1 MSQPRRTRRKP
12 GRLAFILAV
21 AGLAAIA
28 VVATATGASAGRA
41 AKPTIVL
48 ANNSWEGSTANN
60 VVAQY
65 VIEKDLGYNVNL
77 LTIDEIP
84 AWPAMVQGKVSA
96 VMEVWGHSPLYSKY
110 VTGNHKVVDAGL
122 EGPGGN
128 IGWYVPTYLMQQHPE
143 LKTWKGVQ
151 KDWKLFV
158 TPQSSPQGQ
167 FLDGSAS
174 YVTNDQALIT
184 NLKLNLKV
192 VFAGTEAAQLTEI
205 ESDYKAKKPV
215 LFYWYTPQFQ
225 NAIYK
230 FSQVALPPWTTTCAK
245 LKPAQINC
253 AYPAVSALQG
263 DGSHAAGAGAGR
275 GQLHQAV
282 QLDVGRPELGRL
294 QPRRQA
300 HEQHRRSRGVRQLAS
315 GAREVV
321 AEQVHALH
329 EDAASRGRDLEQ
341 QKHPGVMWPLRERGP
356 LLRRHVP

>member
-1 MSQPRRTRRKP
+1 MKKRRWVRRI
-12 GRLAFILAV
+12 AAV
-21 AGLAAIA
+21 SVVAVAAIA
-28 VVATATGASAGRA
+28 VAISAASAA
-41 AKPTIVL
+41 SKPTIVL
-48 ANNSWEGSTANN
+48 ANNSWEGSVANN

-96 VMEVWGHSPLYSKY
+96 VMEVWGHSPLYAQY
-110 VTGNHKVVDAGL
+110 VKGNHKVLDAGL

-128 IGWYVPTYLMQQHPE
+128 IGWYVPTYLVQQHPE

-167 FLDGSAS
+167 FLDGSPS
-174 YVTNDQALIT
+174 YVTNDQALVT
-184 NLKLNLKV
+184 NLKINLKV

-215 LFYWYTPQFQ
+215 IFYWYTPQYQ

-230 FSQVALPPWTTTCAK
+230 FTQVALPPWTTTCAK

-253 AYPAVSALQG
+253 AYPPYHLYKVMAATLPKQAPAVANFIKRFNWTADDQNTVSYDLAVKHMSDTAAAEAFVNSHQALVKSWLSSSTAPTKQEAP
-263 DGSHAAGAGAGR
+263 AAGT
-275 GQLHQAV
+275 
-282 QLDVGRPELGRL
+282 
-294 QPRRQA
+294 
-300 HEQHRRSRGVRQLAS
+300 
-315 GAREVV
+315 
-321 AEQVHALH
+321 
-329 EDAASRGRDLEQ
+329 
-341 QKHPGVMWPLRERGP
+341 
-356 LLRRHVP
+356 

>member
-1 MSQPRRTRRKP
+1 
-12 GRLAFILAV
+12 
-21 AGLAAIA
+21 
-28 VVATATGASAGRA
+28 
-41 AKPTIVL
+41 VL

-65 VIEKDLGYNVNL
+65 VIEKNLGYNVNL

-96 VMEVWGHSPLYSKY
+96 VMEVWGHSPLYAQY
-110 VTGNHKVVDAGL
+110 VTGNHKVIDAGL

-184 NLKLNLKV
+184 NLKMNLKV

-215 LFYWYTPQFQ
+215 IFYWYTPQFQ

-230 FSQVALPPWTTTCAK
+230 FSQVALPPWTAACAK

-253 AYPAVSALQG
+253 AYPPYHLYKVMSASLPTQAPAVANFIKRFTWTADDQNSVAYDLAVKHM
-263 DGSHAAGAGAGR
+263 SNTAAAAAFVNS
-275 GQLHQAV
+275 HQALV
-282 QLDVGRPELGRL
+282 KSWLSSSTPFTKTEA
-294 QPRRQA
+294 P
-300 HEQHRRSRGVRQLAS
+300 AS
-315 GAREVV
+315 GT
-321 AEQVHALH
+321 
-329 EDAASRGRDLEQ
+329 
-341 QKHPGVMWPLRERGP
+341 
-356 LLRRHVP
+356 

>member
-1 MSQPRRTRRKP
+1 MNGRRRTWRLP
-12 GRLAFILAV
+12 GRLAVVLAV
-21 AGLAAIA
+21 TGLAAA
-28 VVATATGASAGRA
+28 ALVVSAAGGAS
-41 AKPTIVL
+41 KPTIVL

-96 VMEVWGHSPLYSKY
+96 VLEVWGHSPLYSQY

-122 EGPGGN
+122 EGPDGN
-128 IGWYVPTYLMQQHPE
+128 IGWYVPTYLMQAHPE
-143 LKTWKGVQ
+143 LATWKGVL

-167 FLDGSAS
+167 FLDGSPS
-174 YVTNDQALIT
+174 YVTNDQALVT

-205 ESDYKAKKPV
+205 EQDYKAKKPV
-215 LFYWYTPQFQ
+215 LFYWYTPQYQ

-230 FSQVALPPWTTTCAK
+230 FSQVALPPYSAACAK

-253 AYPAVSALQG
+253 SYPPYHLYKVISSGLTAQAPTVAAFIKRFNWTSDDQNSVSYDLAVKHMSNSA
-263 DGSHAAGAGAGR
+263 AAAAFVNT
-275 GQLHQAV
+275 HQALV
-282 QLDVGRPELGRL
+282 KSWLSSSTPPTKIE
-294 QPRRQA
+294 PPA
-300 HEQHRRSRGVRQLAS
+300 
-315 GAREVV
+315 
-321 AEQVHALH
+321 
-329 EDAASRGRDLEQ
+329 
-341 QKHPGVMWPLRERGP
+341 PGT
-356 LLRRHVP
+356 

>member
-1 MSQPRRTRRKP
+1 MAV
-12 GRLAFILAV
+12 LAAAV
-21 AGLAAIA
+21 A
-28 VVATATGASAGRA
+28 ATAAVAISAAGAAS
-41 AKPTIVL
+41 KPTIVL
-48 ANNSWEGSTANN
+48 ANNSWEGSVANN

-96 VMEVWGHSPLYSKY
+96 VMEVWGHSPLYAQY

-128 IGWYVPTYLMQQHPE
+128 IGWYVPTYLVQQHPE

-167 FLDGSAS
+167 FLDGSPS
-174 YVTNDQALIT
+174 YVTNDQALVK
-184 NLKLNLKV
+184 NLNINLKV

-215 LFYWYTPQFQ
+215 IFYWYTPQYQ

-230 FSQVALPPWTTTCAK
+230 FSQVQLPAWTPACGK

-253 AYPAVSALQG
+253 AYPPYPLYKVMAATLPQQAPAVANFIKRFNWTSDDQNSVSYDLAVKHM
-263 DGSHAAGAGAGR
+263 SNTAAAEAFVNS
-275 GQLHQAV
+275 HQALVKSWLSSSTKPTKV
-282 QLDVGRPELGRL
+282 QP
-294 QPRRQA
+294 PA
-300 HEQHRRSRGVRQLAS
+300 
-315 GAREVV
+315 
-321 AEQVHALH
+321 
-329 EDAASRGRDLEQ
+329 
-341 QKHPGVMWPLRERGP
+341 PGT
-356 LLRRHVP
+356 

>member
-1 MSQPRRTRRKP
+1 MP

-21 AGLAAIA
+21 AGVTAVA
-28 VVATATGASAGRA
+28 VVATATTASAGHA

-65 VIEKDLGYNVNL
+65 VIEKNLGYNVNL

-96 VMEVWGHSPLYSKY
+96 VMEVWGHSPLYAQY
-110 VTGNHKVVDAGL
+110 VTGNHKVIDAGL

-184 NLKLNLKV
+184 NLKMNLKV

-215 LFYWYTPQFQ
+215 IFYWYTPQFQ

-230 FSQVALPPWTTTCAK
+230 FSQVALPPWTAACAK

-253 AYPAVSALQG
+253 AYPPYHLYKVMSASLPTQAPAVANFIKRFTWTADDQNSVAYDLAVKHM
-263 DGSHAAGAGAGR
+263 SNTAAAAAFVNS
-275 GQLHQAV
+275 HQALV
-282 QLDVGRPELGRL
+282 KSWLSSSTPFTKTEA
-294 QPRRQA
+294 P
-300 HEQHRRSRGVRQLAS
+300 AS
-315 GAREVV
+315 GT
-321 AEQVHALH
+321 
-329 EDAASRGRDLEQ
+329 
-341 QKHPGVMWPLRERGP
+341 
-356 LLRRHVP
+356 